1 MKLIKQ
7 IPNMLTLLNLVLG
20 CVGILY
26 AFDERYFLML
36 GSQHGVTETYEIS
49 NRLFTSGFCIL
60 LAAVIDFLDG
70 FVARALNAKSEIG
83 KQLDSLADMVTF
95 GVLPTIIIYQLLERS
110 YFMETIFDSDRY
122 LIQREAYHFT
132 SKLFMLPALLI
143 ACAACWRLA
152 KFNIDERQHESFIGL
167 PSPANAIFIASLP
180 MIYIGN
186 DYGLGNLLINKWV
199 LYCLI
204 LILSWLMVSELKM
217 FSMKVKSLGWRG
229 NELRVIFILLALLM
243 IFFLH
248 WTGLALTIVLYILL
262 SIINSFLTKPE

>member
-26 AFDERYFLML
+26 AFDERYFILTKA
-36 GSQHGVTETYEIS
+36 QHGIYQTYEIN

-70 FVARALNAKSEIG
+70 YVARALNAKSEIG

-95 GVLPTIIIYQLLERS
+95 GVLPSIIIYQLLERS
-110 YFMETIFDSDRY
+110 YFLESGSLY
-122 LIQREAYHFT
+122 T
-132 SKLFMLPALLI
+132 SKLFLLPALLI
-143 ACAACWRLA
+143 ACGACWRLA
-152 KFNIDERQHESFIGL
+152 KFNIDERQHESFVGL

-199 LYCLI
+199 LYGLI
-204 LILSWLMVSELKM
+204 LIFSWLMVSELKM
-217 FSMKVKSLGWRG
+217 FSLKVKSLGWRG
-229 NELRVIFILLALLM
+229 NELRVIFILLTLLM

-248 WTGLALTIVLYILL
+248 WTGLALSIILYILL